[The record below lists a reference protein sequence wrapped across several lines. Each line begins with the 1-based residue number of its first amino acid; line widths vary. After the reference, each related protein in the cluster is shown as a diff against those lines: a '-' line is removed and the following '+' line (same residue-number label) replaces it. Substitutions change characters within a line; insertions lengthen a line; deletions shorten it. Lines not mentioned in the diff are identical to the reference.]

1 MCFVNEI
8 LNQSYQYYYN
18 HNIIHLIISLHYLSL
33 SFFFRIHK
41 NIIDGQRCG
50 ETLLELFQ
58 TAKDPDNIV
67 VSLVEQNQNTD
78 DDLYCL
84 EVYCK
89 LAGGGKDSIYE
100 RIKPRNDSIKLI
112 IKEEER
118 NKCPRNDQIRLIKVN
133 DIFTKGPTW
142 ARALGRKNLGNEE
155 FCLQTATHNSFVQH
169 WDKKVRKEWLLTNNE
184 YAIISNQPKKQPTI
198 QNDMQNT
205 PDRIVPRNCAV
216 DFLEIEKLPVRKYY
230 ITVLPS
236 RPSSTIQ

>member
-1 MCFVNEI
+1 
-8 LNQSYQYYYN
+8 
-18 HNIIHLIISLHYLSL
+18 
-33 SFFFRIHK
+33 
-41 NIIDGQRCG
+41 
-50 ETLLELFQ
+50 LFQ

-89 LAGGGKDSIYE
+89 LAGGKDSIYE
-100 RIKPRNDSIKLI
+100 RIVPRNDAIKLI

-118 NKCPRNDQIRLIKVN
+118 KKCPRNDQIRLIKVN

-142 ARALGRKNLGNEE
+142 ARALGRKILGNEE
-155 FCLQTATHNSFVQH
+155 FCLQTAAHNSFVQH
-169 WDKKVRKEWLLTNNE
+169 WDDKVRKEWLLTNNE

-198 QNDMQNT
+198 QDDMHNT

-216 DFLEIEKLPVRKYY
+216 DFLEEEKLPVRIYY
-230 ITVLPS
+230 I
-236 RPSSTIQ
+236 I

>member
-1 MCFVNEI
+1 M
-8 LNQSYQYYYN
+8 
-18 HNIIHLIISLHYLSL
+18 
-33 SFFFRIHK
+33 HK

-112 IKEEER
+112 NKEEER

-169 WDKKVRKEWLLTNNE
+169 WDEKVRKEWLLTNNE

-216 DFLEIEKLPVRKYY
+216 DFLEVEKLPVRKYY

>member
-1 MCFVNEI
+1 M
-8 LNQSYQYYYN
+8 
-18 HNIIHLIISLHYLSL
+18 
-33 SFFFRIHK
+33 
-41 NIIDGQRCG
+41 
-50 ETLLELFQ
+50 
-58 TAKDPDNIV
+58 
-67 VSLVEQNQNTD
+67 
-78 DDLYCL
+78 YCL

-112 IKEEER
+112 NKEEER

-169 WDKKVRKEWLLTNNE
+169 WDEKVRKEWLLTNNE
-184 YAIISNQPKKQPTI
+184 YAIISNQPKKQDTI

-205 PDRIVPRNCAV
+205 SDRIVPRNCAV
-216 DFLEIEKLPVRKYY
+216 DFLEKEKLPVRKYY